1 LSDGREM
8 SESSRIPVLIMLL
21 FVIAV
26 QILALAITPAISAS
40 DYRVFEDPTSATN
53 PVVYMLLILAFT
65 ALLLLAIKKKKNWIV
80 SGFIQISIATSIY
93 YLMAA
98 FLPPLLALLPTVA
111 VLLLLR
117 YYPEWYVIDVFG
129 IVVCAG
135 ISSLFGVSMTILP
148 TLLLLIILAVYDAL
162 SVYKTRHMV
171 SLAEGVIKIKAPL
184 LFVVPRSRSY
194 SFRKDQGPAST
205 PASEDA
211 GENQANGNPADPT
224 SGSQAE
230 KAGGKRGA
238 FFLGLGDAIIP
249 TILVISAY
257 TSLPAGG
264 FLGVNFPAIGAMLGT
279 YLGFLALMT
288 TSRDRPQAGLPFLN
302 SGVILGFLV
311 GCAVAGIAPF

>member
-1 LSDGREM
+1 M

-21 FVIAV
+21 FVITV
-26 QILALAITPAISAS
+26 QLLALAITPAISAS
-40 DYRVFEDPTSATN
+40 DYRVFEDPTSSTN
-53 PVVYMLLILAFT
+53 PVIYMILILAFT
-65 ALLLLAIKKKKNWIV
+65 ALLLLAIKKKKSWIV

-93 YLMAA
+93 YLMVA
-98 FLPPLLALLPTVA
+98 FMPPLPALLPTAA

-117 YYPEWYVIDVFG
+117 YYPEWYVIDAFG

-194 SFRKDQGPAST
+194 SFRKDPAPVST
-205 PASEDA
+205 PE
-211 GENQANGNPADPT
+211 
-224 SGSQAE
+224 GSSQ
-230 KAGGKRGA
+230 AGGKRGA

-264 FLGVNFPAIGAMLGT
+264 LFGVNFPAIGAMLGT

-302 SGVILGFLV
+302 SGVIFGFLV
-311 GCAVAGIAPF
+311 GCIVAGIAPF

>member
-1 LSDGREM
+1 M

-21 FVIAV
+21 FVITV
-26 QILALAITPAISAS
+26 QLLALAITPVIFAS
-40 DYRVFEDPTSATN
+40 DYRVFADPTSTTN

-65 ALLLLAIKKKKNWIV
+65 ALLLLAIKKKKSWIV
-80 SGFIQISIATSIY
+80 SGFIQISIASSIY

-98 FLPPLLALLPTVA
+98 FMPPLLALLPTAA

-117 YYPEWYVIDVFG
+117 YYPEWYVIDAFG

-135 ISSLFGVSMTILP
+135 ISSLFGVSMAILP
-148 TLLLLIILAVYDAL
+148 TLLLLIILAVYDAI

-194 SFRKDQGPAST
+194 SFRKDPAPVST
-205 PASEDA
+205 PASVDA
-211 GENQANGNPADPT
+211 GGNLVFGNPADSNQT
-224 SGSQAE
+224 SSSQAE

-264 FLGVNFPAIGAMLGT
+264 FLGINLPAIGAMLGT

-311 GCAVAGIAPF
+311 GCLVAGIAPF

>member
-1 LSDGREM
+1 M

-21 FVIAV
+21 FIMAV
-26 QILALAITPAISAS
+26 QLLALAVTPAIFAS
-40 DYRVFEDPTSATN
+40 DNRVFADPTSTSN
-53 PVVYMLLILAFT
+53 PVVYLLLILAFT
-65 ALLLLAIKKKKNWIV
+65 ALLLLAIKKKKGWIV
-80 SGFIQISIATSIY
+80 SGFIQLSIATSIY
-93 YLMAA
+93 YLMVA
-98 FLPPLLALLPTVA
+98 FLPPLPAMLPTVA

-129 IVVCAG
+129 IAVCAG

-171 SLAEGVIKIKAPL
+171 SLAEGVIKLKAPL
-184 LFVVPRSRSY
+184 LFVVPRSRNY
-194 SFRKDQGPAST
+194 SFRKDRPSVST
-205 PASEDA
+205 PAGGD
-211 GENQANGNPADPT
+211 QAN
-224 SGSQAE
+224 
-230 KAGGKRGA
+230 GKRGA

-264 FLGVNFPAIGAMLGT
+264 FFGVNLPAMGAMLGT

-302 SGVILGFLV
+302 SGVILGFLA